1 MPFSVHSIAG
11 DMLASDVGEV
21 SDCSAVHVHMA
32 VVCFIDYVLGDS
44 RDVEVH
50 LHEGLVSE
58 SLERR
63 CPLIFD
69 PHLTI
74 HYAQSAA

>member
-1 MPFSVHSIAG
+1 
-11 DMLASDVGEV
+11 MLTSGVGKV
-21 SDCSAVHVHMA
+21 RDCNALHVHMA
-32 VVCFIDYVLGDS
+32 VVCFIHYSLGDS
-44 RDVEVH
+44 RDVGEC
-50 LHEGLVSE
+50 LHEGLAME

-74 HYAQSAA
+74 HCA